1 MSGITEELD
10 GLELSIKKLQIEWEK
25 FFGGLEKKPPVDLA
39 TRVANLIRRY
49 AGEEFRNNGERFR
62 YQTLAARYAT
72 FNELWQKK
80 LRAREEG
87 RIVGIHGSRAEHIAM
102 ERQAAHHPTPP
113 PSSGPQAQRREG
125 EVRVSDPSR
134 DEASVKALFDQF
146 LEARKVTGEAGGMR
160 YENFQKIIAQ
170 QSARILAEKGASAVA
185 FRLETKN
192 GKVSLKAKPV
202 R

>member
-1 MSGITEELD
+1 MAGISEELD
-10 GLELSIKKLQIEWEK
+10 AFEHSIKKLQIEWEK
-25 FFGGLEKKPPVDLA
+25 FFGGVEKKPPVDLA
-39 TRVANLIRRY
+39 TRVEKFIRQY
-49 AGEEFRNNGERFR
+49 AGEEFRSTERFR
-62 YQTLAARYAT
+62 YQTLTARYNT

-87 RIVGIHGSRAEHIAM
+87 RVVGIHGSKAEQIAL
-102 ERQAAHHPTPP
+102 ERQQAIHPTPP
-113 PSSGPQAQRREG
+113 PGPPAQRPG
-125 EVRVSDPSR
+125 SSLEVRVADASR
-134 DEASVKALFDQF
+134 DEASVKALFAQF
-146 LEARKVTGEAGGMR
+146 LEARKVTGETGAMK

-170 QSARILAEKGASAVA
+170 QSARILSEKGASAVA